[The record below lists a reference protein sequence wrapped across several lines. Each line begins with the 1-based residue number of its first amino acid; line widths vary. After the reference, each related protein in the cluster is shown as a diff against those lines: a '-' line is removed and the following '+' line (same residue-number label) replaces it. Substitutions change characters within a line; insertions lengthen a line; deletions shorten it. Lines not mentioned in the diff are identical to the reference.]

1 MRLRH
6 ILYYG
11 YNAFKYSTGENLLL
25 EELLSKT
32 ADIQAAADRAA
43 QDKALIAELVDGLT
57 EKNEDYRYNC
67 SKILHIIGQKQPE
80 LMYPYWDKLAALI
93 DSPNSY
99 HRMSAVNHLAYLV
112 QADTEKKFD
121 AIFDKYYSLL
131 NDPSVIVAIYL
142 AQASGRIALA
152 RPDLMEKITTRLLDV
167 DKTHHLV
174 NRRDLIKA
182 GIIESFDRF
191 FGKYPDK
198 TSILLFVKKHIDS
211 SSPKTRN
218 LAKAFIKK
226 WVKRKTKKNSLSH
239 SPLAK
244 GRG

>member
-11 YNAFKYSTGENLLL
+11 YNGYKYGPGENLLL

-32 ADIQAAADRAA
+32 ADIQAAADRAV

-67 SKILHIIGQKQPE
+67 SKVLHIIGQKQPE
-80 LMYPYWDKLAALI
+80 LIYPYWEKLAGLI
-93 DSPNSY
+93 ESQNSY

-112 QADTEKKFD
+112 QADTGKKFD

-131 NDPSVIVAIYL
+131 NDSSVILAIYV
-142 AQASGRIALA
+142 AQASGRIVLA
-152 RPDLMEKITTRLLDV
+152 RPDLMGKITARLLDV
-167 DKTHHLV
+167 DKTHHLPG
-174 NRRDLIKA
+174 RRDLIKA
-182 GIIESFDRF
+182 GIIESFDKY

-198 TSILLFVKKHIDS
+198 KSVLLFVKKHIDS
-211 SSPKTRN
+211 PSPKTRN

-226 WVKRKTKKNSLSH
+226 WVKQKISGRKK
-239 SPLAK
+239 
-244 GRG
+244 